1 MSKILVVGPSWVGDM
16 VMAQSV
22 FKLLRQHTPSCSID
36 VLAPAWSHPILQ
48 RMPEVNQALELPLGH
63 GQLGLKTRWQ
73 LGKSLAGQ
81 GYTQAIVLPRSWKS
95 ALVPFAAGIP
105 QRTGFLGEQR
115 YFLLND
121 RRAFN
126 KQVLNQTVKRFVALG
141 LPKGQPAAWQHE
153 SELPQPQLQVSA
165 HNQQRLFAALGL
177 DPHKPA
183 VALMPGAEYGPA
195 KQWPLDSFKALAGL
209 LVQQGYQVWVL
220 GSAKDHP
227 AGQHIAQGQEGGEG
241 QSGHVLNLCGRTQLV
256 DTVDL
261 LAYTQKVFTNDSGL
275 MHVAAAVGT
284 QVHAIYG
291 SSSPTYTPPLTT
303 HKVVHYLALECS
315 PCFKRTCPLGHLDC
329 LHGIKPAD
337 IALGPGGLL

>member
-16 VMAQSV
+16 VMAQSL
-22 FKLLRQHTPSCSID
+22 FKRLHQRHPGCSID
-36 VLAPAWSHPILQ
+36 VLAPEWSHPILQ

-73 LGKSLAGQ
+73 LGKSLARR

-121 RRAFN
+121 RRPLN
-126 KQVLNQTVKRFVALG
+126 KQDLDQTVKRFVALG
-141 LPKGQPAAWQHE
+141 LAKGEQPDWGDVA
-153 SELPQPQLQVSA
+153 SIPQPQLTVDPI
-165 HNQQRLFAALGL
+165 NQQRLVAELGL
-177 DPHKPA
+177 DLSRPA

-195 KQWPLDSFKALAGL
+195 KQWPLDSFRELAQQ
-209 LVQQGYQVWVL
+209 LVQQGRQVWVL
-220 GSAKDHP
+220 GSAKDQA
-227 AGQHIAQGQEGGEG
+227 AGQHIAQGQEGGAG
-241 QSGHVLNLCGRTQLV
+241 QSGFVFNLCGRTQLA

-261 LAYTQKVFTNDSGL
+261 LALAKQAVTNDSGL

-291 SSSPTYTPPLTT
+291 SSSPRYTPPLTAN
-303 HKVVHYLALECS
+303 KVVHYLGLECS

-329 LHGIKPAD
+329 LRGIKPGD
-337 IALGPGGLL
+337 IAPGPGGPL

>member
-1 MSKILVVGPSWVGDM
+1 MEKILVVGPSWVGDM
-16 VMAQSV
+16 VMAQSL
-22 FKLLRQHTPSCSID
+22 FKLLRQRSPDCLID

-48 RMPEVNQALELPLGH
+48 RMPEVNLALELPLGH

-115 YFLLND
+115 YVLLND

-126 KQVLNQTVKRFVALG
+126 KEMLNQTVKRFAALG
-141 LPKGQPAAWQHE
+141 LPKGVEPSWE
-153 SELPQPQLQVSA
+153 SESSLPQPQLLVDRA
-165 HNQQRLFAALGL
+165 NQQRLMTEWGL
-177 DPHKPA
+177 SRSLPA

-195 KQWPLDSFKALAGL
+195 KQWPLDSFKELAGML
-209 LVQQGYQVWVL
+209 ALRGYQVWVL
-220 GSAKDHP
+220 GSAKDAP
-227 AGQHIAQGQEGGEG
+227 AGQHIVQGLDRN
-241 QSGHVLNLCGRTQLV
+241 VINLCGKTQLV

-261 LAYTQKVFTNDSGL
+261 LAYTRHAVTNDSGL

-284 QVHAIYG
+284 RVHAIYG
-291 SSSPTYTPPLTT
+291 SSSPAFTPPLTAN
-303 HKVVHYLALECS
+303 KVVHYLGLPCS
-315 PCFKRTCPLGHLDC
+315 PCFKRTCPLGHLQC
-329 LHGIKPAD
+329 LHGIRASD
-337 IALGPGGLL
+337 IALGQGDLL

>member
-16 VMAQSV
+16 VMAQSL

-121 RRAFN
+121 RRALD
-126 KQVLNQTVKRFVALG
+126 KQVLNQTVKRFAALG
-141 LPKGQPAAWQHE
+141 LPKGQSATWQSE
-153 SELPQPQLQVSA
+153 SELPQPQLQVDV
-165 HNQQRLFAALGL
+165 HNQQRLLAQLGL
-177 DPHKPA
+177 STTRPA

-195 KQWPLDSFKALAGL
+195 KQWPLDSFKELAAL

-241 QSGHVLNLCGRTQLV
+241 QSGHVFNLCGRTQLA
-256 DTVDL
+256 DAVDL

-291 SSSPTYTPPLTT
+291 SSSPAYTPPLTT

-315 PCFKRTCPLGHLDC
+315 PCFKRTCPLGHLNC

-337 IALGPGGLL
+337 IAPGQGGLL

>member
-1 MSKILVVGPSWVGDM
+1 MSKVLVVGPSWVGDM
-16 VMAQSV
+16 VMAQSL
-22 FKLLRQHTPSCSID
+22 FKLLRQHTPSCRID

-121 RRAFN
+121 RRALN
-126 KQVLNQTVKRFVALG
+126 KQVLNQTVKRFAALG
-141 LPKGQPAAWQHE
+141 LPKGQAANWQSE
-153 SELPQPQLQVSA
+153 SELPPPELQVDA
-165 HNQQRLFAALGL
+165 HNQQRLLAQLGL
-177 DPHKPA
+177 STTRPA

-195 KQWPLDSFKALAGL
+195 KQWPLASFKQLAADW
-209 LVQQGYQVWVL
+209 VQRGYQVWVL
-220 GSAKDHP
+220 GSAKDQA
-227 AGQHIAQGQEGGEG
+227 AGQHIAQGQEGGQG
-241 QSGHVLNLCGRTQLV
+241 NTGHVYNLCGLTQLA
-256 DTVDL
+256 DAVDL

-291 SSSPTYTPPLTT
+291 SSSPAFTPPLTT
-303 HKVVHYLALECS
+303 NKVVHYLGLECS
-315 PCFKRTCPLGHLDC
+315 PCFKRTCPLGHLKC
-329 LHGIKPAD
+329 LNGITHLDFQEDQPS
-337 IALGPGGLL
+337 